1 MIRRIALT
9 ICLIVAC
16 IWCLVSVSQADT
28 GMSIRPAEEI
38 VGLSATA
45 AELGSTGAAHR

>member
-28 GMSIRPAEEI
+28 GVSVRASQDTAGSSASVAEP
-38 VGLSATA
+38 G
-45 AELGSTGAAHR
+45 

>member
-16 IWCLVSVSQADT
+16 VWCLVSVSQADT
-28 GMSIRPAEEI
+28 GVSIRTSQDTA
-38 VGLSATA
+38 GASASVA
-45 AELGSTGAAHR
+45 GPG